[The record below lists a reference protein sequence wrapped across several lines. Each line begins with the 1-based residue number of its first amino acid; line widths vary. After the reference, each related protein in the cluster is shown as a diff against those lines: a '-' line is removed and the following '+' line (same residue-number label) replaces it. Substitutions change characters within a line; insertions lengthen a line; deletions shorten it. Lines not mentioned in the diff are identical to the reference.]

1 MNWPLPS
8 ILLGHE
14 NMMIFVLVQLCL
26 VVPIMFINRGYYIR
40 GFKTLWN
47 RSPNMDSLIALGSS
61 AAFIYSL
68 LSRKNGY
75 GYDPSLY
82 DATLL

>member
-1 MNWPLPS
+1 
-8 ILLGHE
+8 
-14 NMMIFVLVQLCL
+14 
-26 VVPIMFINRGYYIR
+26 MFSCSYYVINRGYYIR
-40 GFKTLWN
+40 GFKTLFN

-68 LSRKNGY
+68 YATFMMVLLSRKNGY

>member
-1 MNWPLPS
+1 
-8 ILLGHE
+8 
-14 NMMIFVLVQLCL
+14 MMIFVLVQLCL

-68 LSRKNGY
+68 YARL
-75 GYDPSLY
+75 
-82 DATLL
+82 